1 MEQQLQIVI
10 INYRATQVTL
20 DCLRSL
26 SVCEFVLNGSARVTV
41 WENGSGPD
49 AAVIIREAI
58 AANHWQAWVELL
70 VSPENFGFTGG
81 NNRVI
86 ERYMQGEIKPKY
98 FLLLNSDTLVTDESL
113 TYLVDFMER
122 RSQVGIA
129 GSCLLTE
136 VGLHQCS
143 PFRFPGIASEFE
155 QGLKLGIVS
164 RLLSRWR
171 VAMPPP
177 DVETPVD
184 WVSGASMILRT
195 EMLQHVG
202 LLDEDFFTYFE
213 DVDLCQRAHASGWQ
227 VWYVPQ
233 SRVIHFE
240 GASSGIGHQ
249 ILKRRPAFWFQ
260 ARRRYFLKNEGWFR
274 AACIDAMFILGFSL
288 WRLRRVVQGKPETD
302 PPHML
307 QDFIRNS
314 VFLQGFKWPKV
325 RV

>member
-1 MEQQLQIVI
+1 
-10 INYRATQVTL
+10 
-20 DCLRSL
+20 
-26 SVCEFVLNGSARVTV
+26 
-41 WENGSGPD
+41 
-49 AAVIIREAI
+49 
-58 AANHWQAWVELL
+58 
-70 VSPENFGFTGG
+70 
-81 NNRVI
+81 
-86 ERYMQGEIKPKY
+86 
-98 FLLLNSDTLVTDESL
+98 
-113 TYLVDFMER
+113 
-122 RSQVGIA
+122 
-129 GSCLLTE
+129 
-136 VGLHQCS
+136 
-143 PFRFPGIASEFE
+143 
-155 QGLKLGIVS
+155 
-164 RLLSRWR
+164 
-171 VAMPPP
+171 MPPP

-195 EMLQHVG
+195 EMLQQVG

-274 AACIDAMFILGFSL
+274 AVCIDAMFILGFSL

-325 RV
+325 RI